1 MKKISFII
9 PCFNEEGNV
18 EQLHKEIREVI
29 NVLNNYKFEFI
40 FIENGSTDKTLDN
53 LITLKKHDPSV
64 KILKL
69 SRNFNMD
76 GGIAAGLNHTDGDAA
91 IIMTADLQDDP
102 NIIPEFLTK
111 WEEGYNQVYGIVK
124 TRPGSGLL
132 RRFNSRLFYFII
144 NKFTNGV
151 VPNGVSDYRLVDRK
165 VINSVKSM
173 KEFNRFYRGFFSWV
187 GFKSIGIEFSRR
199 ERFSGSSKAT
209 TFNVLSFAFK
219 GIFSFSNKPLKLSIF
234 LSIITSFISIIVLL
248 FQTFNWIV
256 NGVPFDGFGTLVG
269 ILLLLISLLFGALAI
284 LSEYIGLILEEVKNR
299 PHFIIDEEF

>member
-1 MKKISFII
+1 MKKISLII

-18 EQLHKEIREVI
+18 EQLYKEVCEVTAPL
-29 NVLNNYKFEFI
+29 VKYKFEFI
-40 FIENGSTDKTLDN
+40 FIENGSTDNTLNN
-53 LITLKKHDPSV
+53 LLNLKKDDSSV

-76 GGIAAGLNHTDGDAA
+76 GGIAAGLSYTDGDAA

-102 NIIPEFLTK
+102 LIIPEFLTK

-124 TRPGSGLL
+124 TRPGTGIIRKL
-132 RRFNSRLFYFII
+132 NSKLFYFII
-144 NKFTNGV
+144 NKFSNGMI
-151 VPNGVSDYRLVDRK
+151 PIGVSDYRLVDRK
-165 VINSVKSM
+165 VIDSVKSM

-187 GFKSIGIEFSRR
+187 GFKSIGIDFSRR
-199 ERFSGSSKAT
+199 ERFSGISKAT
-209 TFNVLSFAFK
+209 TFSVLSFAFK
-219 GIFSFSNKPLKLSIF
+219 GIISFSNRPLKLSIF
-234 LSIITSFISIIVLL
+234 LSIITSLVSITVLI
-248 FQTFNWIV
+248 FHTYNWIV

-284 LSEYIGLILEEVKNR
+284 LSEYIGLILDEVKNR

>member
-18 EQLHKEIREVI
+18 KQLFKEICEVTTS
-29 NVLNNYKFEFI
+29 LKKYKFEFI
-40 FIENGSTDKTLDN
+40 FIENGSTDNTLNN
-53 LITLKKHDPSV
+53 LIKLKKDDPSV

-76 GGIAAGLNHTDGDAA
+76 GGIAAGLNYTDGDAA

-102 NIIPEFLTK
+102 LIISEFVTK

-124 TRPGSGLL
+124 TRPGSGLIRKL
-132 RRFNSRLFYFII
+132 NSKLFYFII
-144 NKFTNGV
+144 NKFSDGL
-151 VPNGVSDYRLVDRK
+151 VPIGVSDYRLVDRK
-165 VINSVKSM
+165 VIDSVKSM

-199 ERFSGSSKAT
+199 ERYSGVSKAT
-209 TFNVLSFAFK
+209 TLSVLTFALK
-219 GIFSFSNKPLKLSIF
+219 GIFSFSDRPLRLSIF
-234 LSIITSFISIIVLL
+234 LSVITSLISVTVLVS
-248 FQTFNWIV
+248 QTFNWITK
-256 NGVPFDGFGTLVG
+256 GVPFDGFGTLVG

-284 LSEYIGLILEEVKNR
+284 LSEYIGLIIDEVKNR

>member
-18 EQLHKEIREVI
+18 KQLYKEICEVTTS
-29 NVLNNYKFEFI
+29 LKNYIFEFI
-40 FIENGSTDKTLDN
+40 FIENGSTDNTLTN
-53 LITLKKHDPSV
+53 LLKLKKDDPSV

-76 GGIAAGLNHTDGDAA
+76 GGIAAGLNYTDGDAA

-102 NIIPEFLTK
+102 LIISEFVTK

-124 TRPGSGLL
+124 TRPGSGFIRKL
-132 RRFNSRLFYFII
+132 NSKLFYFII
-144 NKFTNGV
+144 NKFSDGL
-151 VPNGVSDYRLVDRK
+151 VPIGVSDYRLVDRK
-165 VINSVKSM
+165 VIDSVKSM

-199 ERFSGSSKAT
+199 ERYSGVSKAT
-209 TFNVLSFAFK
+209 TFSVLTFALK
-219 GIFSFSNKPLKLSIF
+219 GIFSFSNKPLRLSIF
-234 LSIITSFISIIVLL
+234 LSVITSLISVTVLV
-248 FQTFNWIV
+248 FQTFNWITK
-256 NGVPFDGFGTLVG
+256 GVPFDGFGTLVG

-284 LSEYIGLILEEVKNR
+284 LSEYIGLIIDEVKNR

>member
-18 EQLHKEIREVI
+18 EQLHKEIREAVTT
-29 NVLNNYKFEFI
+29 LNQYKFEFI

-53 LITLKKHDPSV
+53 LLTLKKNDSTV
-64 KILKL
+64 IILKL

-76 GGIAAGLNHTDGDAA
+76 GGIAAGLNYTDGDAA

-102 NIIPEFLTK
+102 KMIPKFVKK

-124 TRPGSGLL
+124 TRPGSGLFRKL
-132 RRFNSRLFYFII
+132 NSRLFYFII
-144 NKFTNGV
+144 NKFTNGA
-151 VPNGVSDYRLVDRK
+151 VPIGVSDFRLVDRK
-165 VINSVKSM
+165 VIDSVKSM

-187 GFKSIGIEFSRR
+187 GFKSVGIDFSRR
-199 ERFSGSSKAT
+199 ERYSGISKAT
-209 TFNVLSFAFK
+209 TFSVLSFALK

-234 LSIITSFISIIVLL
+234 LSIITSLISITVLV
-248 FQTFNWIV
+248 FQTFNWLA

-299 PHFIIDEEF
+299 PHFIIEEEF

>member
-18 EQLHKEIREVI
+18 KQLFKEICEVTTS
-29 NVLNNYKFEFI
+29 LKKYKFEFI
-40 FIENGSTDKTLDN
+40 FIENGSTDNTLNN
-53 LITLKKHDPSV
+53 LIKLKKDDPSV

-76 GGIAAGLNHTDGDAA
+76 GGIAAGLNYTDGDAA

-102 NIIPEFLTK
+102 LIISEFVTK

-124 TRPGSGLL
+124 TRPGSGLIRKL
-132 RRFNSRLFYFII
+132 NSKLFYFII
-144 NKFTNGV
+144 NKFSDGL
-151 VPNGVSDYRLVDRK
+151 VPIGVSDYRLVDRK
-165 VINSVKSM
+165 VIDSVKSM

-199 ERFSGSSKAT
+199 ERYSGVSKAT
-209 TFNVLSFAFK
+209 TLSVLTFALK
-219 GIFSFSNKPLKLSIF
+219 GIFSFSNRPLRLSIF
-234 LSIITSFISIIVLL
+234 LSVITSLISVTVLVS
-248 FQTFNWIV
+248 QTFNWITK
-256 NGVPFDGFGTLVG
+256 GVPFDGFGTLVG

-284 LSEYIGLILEEVKNR
+284 LSEYIGLIIDEVKNR

>member
-18 EQLHKEIREVI
+18 MQLYKEICEVTTS
-29 NVLNNYKFEFI
+29 LKKYKFEFI
-40 FIENGSTDKTLDN
+40 FIENGSTDNTLNN
-53 LITLKKHDPSV
+53 LLKLKEDDPSV

-76 GGIAAGLNHTDGDAA
+76 GGIAAGLNYTDGDAA

-102 NIIPEFLTK
+102 LIIAEFVTK

-124 TRPGSGLL
+124 TRPGSGLIRKL
-132 RRFNSRLFYFII
+132 NSKLFYFII
-144 NKFTNGV
+144 NKFSNGL
-151 VPNGVSDYRLVDRK
+151 VPIGVSDYRLVDRK
-165 VINSVKSM
+165 VIDSVKSM
-173 KEFNRFYRGFFSWV
+173 KEYNRFYRGFFSWV

-199 ERFSGSSKAT
+199 ERYSGVSKAT
-209 TFNVLSFAFK
+209 TFNVLSFALK

-234 LSIITSFISIIVLL
+234 LSVITSLISIAVLL
-248 FQTFNWIV
+248 FQTFNWIT

-284 LSEYIGLILEEVKNR
+284 LSEYLGLIIDEVKNR